1 MVAIELNELATQVQ
15 GELVAGTNIVE
26 LPTLLITSALPLTQ
40 AIEGSVT
47 LVDNRKHAEKLAS
60 TRAVAVI
67 TPERLPGLSIPQ
79 IIVANPHEAFAKA
92 CAVFQPNSLIE
103 RPYGVHP
110 TAQIHSSAAVS
121 PESFIDAFVSIDS
134 DCTVGQGCHLHRGV
148 TLMPGCKIGKNCQLF
163 PGVVLYPGTILG
175 DRVILHANT
184 VVGAHGF
191 GYRFVNGTHQPASQL
206 GWVEIESD
214 VEVGANSAIDRGTY
228 GATRVGEGTK
238 IDNFVQIAHNCSIGK
253 HNLICAHVGI
263 AGSASTGDYVVLAGQ
278 VGVKDHTHIGDRT
291 QVGAQ
296 AGIASDVLP
305 DQIMLG
311 SPAKTRFEQ
320 AQLWAMEN
328 KLPEMRKTIKRLEAT
343 IAELQAKQLTATA
356 HEKAG

>member
-15 GELVAGTNIVE
+15 GELVAGTTC
-26 LPTLLITSALPLTQ
+26 LDSSPLLITSALPLTQ
-40 AIEGSVT
+40 AVKGCVT
-47 LVDNRKHAEKLAS
+47 LVDNRKYAEKLS
-60 TRAVAVI
+60 NTQAVAVI
-67 TPERLPGLSIPQ
+67 TPERLPGVCIPQ
-79 IIVANPHEAFAKA
+79 IIVKNPHEAFAKA
-92 CAVFQPNSLIE
+92 CAVFQPNAVIQ
-103 RPYGVHP
+103 RPFGIHP
-110 TAQIHSSAAVS
+110 TAQIHPNAAVS
-121 PESFIDAFVSIDS
+121 PDSFVDAFVSIDS

-148 TLMPGCKIGKNCQLF
+148 TLMPGCKLGKDCQLF
-163 PGVVLYPGTILG
+163 PGVVLYPGTILA

-184 VVGAHGF
+184 VIGANGF

-214 VEVGANSAIDRGTY
+214 VEIGANTTIDRGTY
-228 GATRVGEGTK
+228 GATRIGQGTK
-238 IDNFVQIAHNCSIGK
+238 IDNHVQIAHNCTIGK

-328 KLPEMRKTIKRLEAT
+328 KLPEMRKTMKRLEAT
-343 IAELQAKQLTATA
+343 IAELQEKLSSSPA
-356 HEKAG
+356 HEKVG